1 MVLSLHS
8 KAESNLPAIDPAEE
22 EIVHQIDEIMQNK
35 TPEETRHLLEAYL
48 RLKNSGLMF
57 AKHHKSIVFF
67 FHCRSLEQLR
77 RFLELLATEELQ
89 KSIEMLYNRIL
100 STLSNVRVKVTWN
113 DVEYNKAERKLQGR
127 PTIIFSSLMDSIK
140 IHY

>member
-8 KAESNLPAIDPAEE
+8 KADPNLAAIDPAEE

-57 AKHHKSIVFF
+57 AKRRKSIVFY
-67 FHCRSLEQLR
+67 FHCKSLEQLR
-77 RFLELLATEELQ
+77 RFLELLAMEELQ
-89 KSIEMLYNRIL
+89 KTIEMLYNRVL
-100 STLSNVRVKVTWN
+100 STSSNVRVKVTWN
-113 DVEYNKAERKLQGR
+113 DAEYNKAERKLQG
-127 PTIIFSSLMDSIK
+127 TITLPL
-140 IHY
+140 H